1 MNNGVYCTKCEAFD
15 ATVSLS
21 DEKFSINAMNF
32 VLYSFFFFGTIRI
45 LSQKRN
51 RFLKKPEKVF
61 YFFFGEVLHYNREH
75 LIPKA
80 T

>member
-51 RFLKKPEKVF
+51 RFLKNLRR
-61 YFFFGEVLHYNREH
+61 FFISSLVKCCIITGN
-75 LIPKA
+75 I
-80 T
+80 